1 MNSETF
7 AQFLKTP
14 AYLYR
19 ISYQELK
26 SLVVQYPYC
35 QNLRYLLLKKSQA
48 DKHIEYDRNLQM
60 AATYS
65 NDRVFLYE
73 QLYSNVGKLSNRE
86 SNVLSEDELL
96 ELRELETLDLEPQKE
111 ILLAETKVDENLQSA
126 TTTPPPILDLP
137 QTELLEVLEGDIS
150 SDEVP
155 DDLDASIEELFED
168 TSEDKLILPDLETTD
183 EGHQISEV
191 IETEEAK
198 EEIFSDVILEEENDK
213 LDITEEIDE
222 EDIPEVLPEANS
234 DDIEDLF
241 AEDLEIE
248 ATPVIEDNTSLGLD
262 VEPVKLEELE
272 GLLPNTEEEAAG
284 DFLANVATG
293 VGAVSIAS
301 VIANENNEELVE
313 EEPAPVIDLEIE
325 KTEINSTTIDIM
337 DLSPV
342 SLADPA
348 EEEDEFEI
356 ETELI
361 SPQSSFSSW
370 LKQFNSPQ
378 ISVEIEDLDEKNE
391 KKKVNYTYEF
401 VEGEW
406 KQIKKKVKKKKKKS
420 KAELI
425 AAESVKL
432 SKDVATET
440 LAQLLEKQEHYGKAI
455 KMYDRLRLENPE
467 KSDYF
472 ASRIEALQLKL

>member
-48 DKHIEYDRNLQM
+48 DQHPDYERNLQM

-65 NDRVFLYE
+65 INRSFLYE
-73 QLYSNVGKLSNRE
+73 QLYSSDSNPANRE
-86 SNVLSEDELL
+86 SNVALEEELL
-96 ELRELETLDLEPQKE
+96 ELKDLETLDLKPQKE
-111 ILLAETKVDENLQSA
+111 VLLAETQTEPQEVETNFVPPIVPPA
-126 TTTPPPILDLP
+126 TILDLP
-137 QTELLEVLEGDIS
+137 KSDILEGNVS
-150 SDEVP
+150 SDELP
-155 DDLDASIEELFED
+155 DNLDASIDELFED
-168 TSEDKLILPDLETTD
+168 VTDNELGILEM
-183 EGHQISEV
+183 EESKEAHQISET
-191 IETEEAK
+191 IEIEEDK
-198 EEIFSDVILEEENDK
+198 EEILTDVISESSIDNLV
-213 LDITEEIDE
+213 ITEEIEE
-222 EDIPEVLPEANS
+222 EDFPEVFPEASS

-241 AEDLEIE
+241 NEDEVI
-248 ATPVIEDNTSLGLD
+248 PVLEDNSSLGLD
-262 VEPVKLEELE
+262 TEVPLEEDLF
-272 GLLPNTEEEAAG
+272 PNTDAAAE
-284 DFLANVATG
+284 DLLANVATG
-293 VGAVSIAS
+293 IGAVSIAS
-301 VIANENNEELVE
+301 VVAGSPDDDSIE
-313 EEPAPVIDLEIE
+313 EEAAPVIDLEIE
-325 KTEINSTTIDIM
+325 NTEVSPVSIDIA

-342 SLADPA
+342 SQNNSI
-348 EEEDEFEI
+348 EEEDEFITET

-361 SPQSSFSSW
+361 SPQSSFSNW

-378 ISVEIEDLDEKNE
+378 ISVEIEDLDEKNQ
-391 KKKVNYTYEF
+391 KKKVNYTYEL
-401 VEGEW
+401 VNGEW
-406 KQIKKKVKKKKKKS
+406 KQIKTKIKKKKKKS

-440 LAQLLEKQEHYGKAI
+440 LAQLLEKQEHYTKAI
-455 KMYDRLRLENPE
+455 KMYERLRLENPE

-472 ASRIEALQLKL
+472 ASKIKTLQLKL